1 MKKNPANGYA
11 RVFKFINN
19 SWEKFGVDMKGE
31 FEDDWFG
38 FSVSLSAD
46 GSILA
51 VGGHFNDGNGSDSG
65 HVRVF
70 KLNIKND
77 K

>member
-1 MKKNPANGYA
+1 
-11 RVFKFINN
+11 
-19 SWEKFGVDMKGE
+19 MKGE